1 MSVQLRD
8 YQIDAVEAIERE
20 HGEKRVRSTL
30 IVLAT
35 GLGKTTIFCEWARRR
50 HVRHGGR
57 VLVLAHR
64 EELVNQAAER
74 LRKQIPGV
82 EVGIEMAGQHT
93 SSLMPQPF
101 VVASVQTLSMAKRL
115 KRLDPWDFTSIVVD
129 EAHHATSGSY
139 RVILDHFHAAQV
151 LGVTATPDR
160 SDKVGLGH
168 LFDSCAYRMDM
179 SDGINRGFL
188 SPIVAQQIVVEHLDI
203 SRVRSRG
210 GDLTAADL
218 EQAMT
223 TDRVLHEIA
232 GPLVQEAGSRSTIVF
247 TPTVAIAKALVN
259 VLASYTKARAA
270 VVHGE
275 TESDTRRRI
284 LAEYDGGDIQFL
296 VNCAVLTEGFDSP
309 RTSCIGL
316 ARPTKSR
323 ALMTQ
328 CIGRGT
334 RLFPGKENLLVID
347 FVGMVGTSHDLCT
360 PEHVLMGENPLPEI
374 WLERMRELS
383 AQGMSL
389 DRAYAQAERESK
401 EAERAAREAERLWRE
416 EEARRRSAKV
426 YAEARY
432 AVQKVDPFG
441 NNFGNALVIP
451 KGDGGSPMSDKQRA
465 LLEKFGIKD
474 AGLSSKQAQQVIGA
488 QFGRIQ
494 KNLCTLKQARVLV
507 RYGYDTSNI
516 TLSQASKLLDAIA
529 SNGWA
534 RGNGPRFDQP

>member
-8 YQIDAVEAIERE
+8 YQVEAVEAIERE
-20 HGEKRVRSTL
+20 HGEKGLRSTL

-50 HVRHGGR
+50 HARHGGR
-57 VLVLAHR
+57 VLVIAHR

-101 VVASVQTLSMAKRL
+101 VVASVQSLSMAKRL
-115 KRLDPWDFTSIVVD
+115 KRFQPWDFTSIVVD

-139 RVILDHFHAAQV
+139 RTIIDHFHAAQV

-160 SDKVGLGH
+160 RDKVGLGW
-168 LFDSCAYRMDM
+168 LFDSCAYRMDIN
-179 SDGINRGFL
+179 DGITRGFL
-188 SPIVAQQIVVEHLDI
+188 SPIVAKQVVVEHLDI
-203 SRVRSRG
+203 SRVRSRA

-218 EQAMT
+218 EKAMND
-223 TDRVLHEIA
+223 DRVLHEIA

-247 TPTVAIAKALVN
+247 TPTVATAKQLVN
-259 VLASYTKARAA
+259 VLAGYTKARAA

-275 TESDTRRRI
+275 TESDTRRGV
-284 LAEYDGGDIQFL
+284 LAEYERGDIQFL

-309 RTSCIGL
+309 RTSCVAL
-316 ARPTKSR
+316 ARPTGSR

-347 FVGMVGTSHDLCT
+347 FVGMVGTSHELCT
-360 PEHVLMGENPLPEI
+360 PADVLMGENPLPEI
-374 WLERMRELS
+374 WQDRMRELS
-383 AQGMSL
+383 EQGMSL

-401 EAERAAREAERLWRE
+401 EAERVARELERLRQE
-416 EEARRRSAKV
+416 EEARRRNSKV

-432 AVQKVDPFG
+432 ATQRVDPFG
-441 NNFGNALVIP
+441 NNFGKALVVP
-451 KGDGGSPMSDKQRA
+451 ENDGGSPMSEKQRA
-465 LLEKFGIKD
+465 LLTKFGITN
-474 AGLSSKQAQQVIGA
+474 ATLSAKQAQQLIGA
-488 QFGRIQ
+488 QFKRIE

-516 TLSQASKLLDAIA
+516 TVSQASKLLDAIA

-534 RGNGPRFDQP
+534 RGNGPQFNQP

>member
-8 YQIDAVEAIERE
+8 YQIEAVEAIERE
-20 HGEKRVRSTL
+20 HGEKGLRSTL

-50 HVRHGGR
+50 HARHGGR

-115 KRLDPWDFTSIVVD
+115 KRFQPWDFTSIVVD

-139 RVILDHFHAAQV
+139 RNILDHFHAAQV

-160 SDKVGLGH
+160 LDKVGLGH
-168 LFDSCAYRMDM
+168 LFDSCAYRMDIY
-179 SDGINRGFL
+179 DGITRGFL
-188 SPIVAQQIVVEHLDI
+188 SPIVAKQVVVEHLDI

-247 TPTVAIAKALVN
+247 TPTVATAKALVN
-259 VLASYTKARAA
+259 VLAAYTKAPAA

-275 TESDTRRRI
+275 TESEIRRQV
-284 LAEYDGGDIQFL
+284 LAQYERGDIQFL

-316 ARPTKSR
+316 ARPTRSR

-334 RLFPGKENLLVID
+334 RLFPGKENLLVVD

-360 PEHVLMGENPLPEI
+360 PEEVLMGENPLPEI
-374 WLERMRELS
+374 WQDRMRELS
-383 AQGMSL
+383 DQGMSL

-401 EAERAAREAERLWRE
+401 EAERVARELERLRKE
-416 EEARRRSAKV
+416 EDARRRNAKV
-426 YAEARY
+426 FAEARY
-432 AVQKVDPFG
+432 AAQRVDPFG
-441 NNFGNALVIP
+441 NNFGKALVIP
-451 KGDGGSPMSDKQRA
+451 QGDGGSPMSDKQRD
-465 LLEKFGIKD
+465 LLRKFGIAPAD
-474 AGLSSKQAQQVIGA
+474 LSNKQAHQVISA
-488 QFGRIQ
+488 QLGRIK
-494 KNLCTLKQARVLV
+494 KNLCTLKQARKLAE
-507 RYGYDTSNI
+507 YGYDTSSI
-516 TLSQASKLLDAIA
+516 TFSQAHKLLDAIGA
-529 SNGWA
+529 NGWV
-534 RGNGPRFDQP
+534 RGNGPQFNQP

>member
-8 YQIDAVEAIERE
+8 YQVEAVEAIERE
-20 HGEKRVRSTL
+20 HGEKGLRSTL

-50 HVRHGGR
+50 HARHGGR
-57 VLVLAHR
+57 VLVIAHR

-74 LRKQIPGV
+74 LRKQIPDV

-101 VVASVQTLSMAKRL
+101 VVASVQSLSMAKRL
-115 KRLDPWDFTSIVVD
+115 KRFQPWDFTSVVVD

-139 RVILDHFHAAQV
+139 RTILDHFHAAQV

-160 SDKVGLGH
+160 RDKVGLGH
-168 LFDSCAYRMDM
+168 LFDSCAYRMDIY
-179 SDGINRGFL
+179 DGIDRGFL
-188 SPIVAQQIVVEHLDI
+188 SPIVAKQVVVEHLDI
-203 SRVRSRG
+203 SRVRSRA

-218 EQAMT
+218 EQAMNN
-223 TDRVLHEIA
+223 DRVLHEIA
-232 GPLVQEAGSRSTIVF
+232 GPLVQEAGPRSTIVF
-247 TPTVAIAKALVN
+247 TPTVATAKQLVN
-259 VLASYTKARAA
+259 VLAGYTKSRAA

-275 TESDTRRRI
+275 TESDTRKGV
-284 LAEYDGGDIQFL
+284 LAEYERGDIQFL

-309 RTSCIGL
+309 RTSCVAL
-316 ARPTKSR
+316 ARPTGSR

-347 FVGMVGTSHDLCT
+347 FVGMVGTSHHLCT
-360 PEHVLMGENPLPEI
+360 PEEVLMGENPLPEI
-374 WLERMRELS
+374 WQDRMRELS
-383 AQGMSL
+383 EQGMSL

-401 EAERAAREAERLWRE
+401 EAERVAREMERLRQE
-416 EEARRRSAKV
+416 EDARRRNAKV
-426 YAEARY
+426 YADARY
-432 AVQKVDPFG
+432 AAQRVDPFG
-441 NNFGNALVIP
+441 NSFGKALVIP
-451 KGDGGSPMSDKQRA
+451 ENDGGSPMSDKQRA
-465 LLEKFGIKD
+465 LLSKFGITS
-474 AGLSSKQAQQVIGA
+474 AALSSKQAQQVIGA
-488 QFGRIQ
+488 QFKRIE

-507 RYGYDTSNI
+507 RYGYDTSSI

>member
-8 YQIDAVEAIERE
+8 YQVEAVEAIERE
-20 HGEKRVRSTL
+20 HGEKGLRSTL

-50 HVRHGGR
+50 HARHGGR
-57 VLVLAHR
+57 VLVIAHR

-74 LRKQIPGV
+74 LRKQIPDV

-101 VVASVQTLSMAKRL
+101 VVASVQSLSMAKRL
-115 KRLDPWDFTSIVVD
+115 KRFQPWDFTSIVVD

-139 RVILDHFHAAQV
+139 RTILDHFHAAQV

-160 SDKVGLGH
+160 RDKVGLGH
-168 LFDSCAYRMDM
+168 LFDSCAYRMDIY
-179 SDGINRGFL
+179 DGIDRGFL
-188 SPIVAQQIVVEHLDI
+188 SSIVAKQIVVEHLDI
-203 SRVRSRG
+203 SRVRSRA

-223 TDRVLHEIA
+223 NDRVLHEIA
-232 GPLVQEAGSRSTIVF
+232 GPLVKEAGSRSTIVF
-247 TPTVAIAKALVN
+247 TPTVATAKALVN
-259 VLASYTKARAA
+259 VLAAYTKAHAA

-275 TESDTRRRI
+275 TESETRKQV
-284 LAEYDGGDIQFL
+284 LAQYESGDIQFL

-309 RTSCIGL
+309 RTSCVAL
-316 ARPTKSR
+316 ARPTGSR

-347 FVGMVGTSHDLCT
+347 FVGMVGTSHHLCT
-360 PEHVLMGENPLPEI
+360 PEEVLMGENPLPEI
-374 WLERMRELS
+374 WQDRMRELS
-383 AQGMSL
+383 EQGMSL

-401 EAERAAREAERLWRE
+401 EAERVAREMERLRQE
-416 EEARRRSAKV
+416 EDARRRNAKV
-426 YAEARY
+426 YADARY
-432 AVQKVDPFG
+432 AAQRVDPFG
-441 NNFGNALVIP
+441 NSFGKALVIP
-451 KGDGGSPMSDKQRA
+451 EHDGGSPMSDKQRA
-465 LLEKFGIKD
+465 LLSKFGITN
-474 AGLSSKQAQQVIGA
+474 AALSSKQAQQVIGA
-488 QFGRIQ
+488 QFKRIE